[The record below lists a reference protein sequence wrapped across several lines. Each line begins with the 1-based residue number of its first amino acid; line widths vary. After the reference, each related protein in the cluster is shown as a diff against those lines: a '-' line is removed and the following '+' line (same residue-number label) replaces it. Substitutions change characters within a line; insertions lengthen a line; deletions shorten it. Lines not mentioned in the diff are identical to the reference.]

1 MIRRWKKEIEGGLK
15 GERERSWEGAEE
27 EEEKGGVD
35 RGRGWGEIKG
45 RRRQKARNAMERAE

>member
-1 MIRRWKKEIEGGLK
+1 MK

-35 RGRGWGEIKG
+35 RGRGWGEIKE